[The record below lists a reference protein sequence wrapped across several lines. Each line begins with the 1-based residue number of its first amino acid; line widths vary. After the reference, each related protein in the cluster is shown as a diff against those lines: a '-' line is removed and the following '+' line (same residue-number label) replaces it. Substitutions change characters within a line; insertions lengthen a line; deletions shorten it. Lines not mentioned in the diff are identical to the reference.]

1 MKKVYILLLVLSL
14 AWMIKLS
21 FDVSKMSTQQQNVMQ
36 DLHQLENSNSNL
48 NDQMVALQRPD
59 YDVKE
64 VKTIQIQE
72 EKANND
78 ALTRDLIKQ
87 QLTLIEF
94 ALKQNKPYY
103 ALDKIITLGQQL
115 NAYPISTELK
125 DSLEKAID
133 KDINILKQ
141 YVATQDEQNQ
151 MIQKVLQQ
159 VDLELTLES
168 TNRTLTPAQSQEDHF
183 WRKWL
188 SIESV
193 NKPAKQLTQRPL
205 IMKEAQLRLIM
216 ARQILLNDQ
225 YNQYQIELNEIIIL
239 LQQLPDQKTQKIIKQ
254 LKNLKKVNKISIPKL
269 TTRTLVG

>member
-168 TNRTLTPAQSQEDHF
+168 TNRTLTPAQTQEDHF

-254 LKNLKKVNKISIPKL
+254 LENIKKVNKISIPKL

>member
-168 TNRTLTPAQSQEDHF
+168 TNRTLTPAQTQEDHF

-254 LKNLKKVNKISIPKL
+254 LENLKKVNKISIPKL

>member
-254 LKNLKKVNKISIPKL
+254 LENLKKVNKISIPKL

>member
-115 NAYPISTELK
+115 NAYPISIELK

-168 TNRTLTPAQSQEDHF
+168 TNRTLTPAQTQEDHF

-254 LKNLKKVNKISIPKL
+254 LENLKKVNKISIPKL